1 MQRLAKLL
9 QFVRWT
15 TIDIEIEEILQR
27 VVVFDVVFVVLL
39 DSRKGKDNV

>member
-9 QFVRWT
+9 QLVCRT